1 MNKMKRLLRSGA
13 TLGLVL
19 AAAAGF
25 KVVVAQTATAKTPA
39 ANVPA
44 AKPHEVEVP
53 LFEVDP
59 GFFKLPNGWHFA
71 SVSDVSCDSHDNV
84 WVFQRPDDIYTDW
97 KTGPA
102 VMQFDPKG
110 NYIQGWGGKD
120 YGEGKGFK
128 WPLQE
133 HGISIDNQDHVWL
146 NGSWD
151 NDQVYEFTTD
161 GKFIKQFGN
170 SEGGYKKTNADTKNF
185 WMPTTTIVYP
195 KTNELFVA
203 DGYGNTRII
212 VLDATTGAFH
222 RMWGA
227 FGNAPVDLVP
237 KPLEELE
244 KMVWGEPQPVISV
257 GHELFQQPYYMN
269 GGTKLPEGMEGA
281 PNKKEP
287 IFDPT
292 DGPPQFFIVHAMA
305 ISNDGLVYVADR
317 RTERVQIFT
326 TEGKFVKSVW
336 IDHWCSQGCG
346 GGFQKQ
352 TATGLAFSG
361 DPQQRFLYVGSRTP
375 SQIWV
380 YDRKTMEPL
389 YAFGQRGTAPGEFL
403 AVHMIG
409 SDSKGNVY
417 TADLGAR
424 RPQKFVY
431 MGTAKRWVD
440 GEGNMIDPKTG
451 FVLVR

>member
-1 MNKMKRLLRSGA
+1 MDNMKRLICSGA
-13 TLGLVL
+13 TLGLIL
-19 AAAAGF
+19 TAAAGF
-25 KVVVAQTATAKTPA
+25 NTVVAQT
-39 ANVPA
+39 PA
-44 AKPHEVEVP
+44 AKARQVEVP

-59 GFFKLPNGWHFA
+59 SFFKLPNGWHFS

-84 WVFQRPDDIYTDW
+84 WVFQRPDDAYSDQ

-102 VMQFDPKG
+102 VMEFDPKG
-110 NYIQGWGGKD
+110 NYIKGWGDKD

-128 WPLQE
+128 WPQQE

-146 NGSWD
+146 TGSWD
-151 NDQVYEFTTD
+151 NDQVYEFTAD

-170 SEGGYKKTNADTKNF
+170 SDGGYKKTNADTHDF
-185 WMPTTTIVYP
+185 WMPSTPVVYP
-195 KTNELFVA
+195 KTNELFVG
-203 DGYGNTRII
+203 DGYGNTRVI

-227 FGNAPVDLVP
+227 FGNAPEDLTP
-237 KPLEELE
+237 KPLEDLK
-244 KMVWGEPQPVISV
+244 KMVWGETLPLSTI

-269 GGTKLPEGMEGA
+269 GGTKLPEEIEGQNTT
-281 PNKKEP
+281 NKKAP
-287 IFDPT
+287 VLDAT
-292 DGPPQFFIVHAMA
+292 DGPSQFFIVHALA

-317 RTERVQIFT
+317 RNERVQVFT
-326 TEGKFVKSVW
+326 VDGKFVKSVW
-336 IDHWCSQGCG
+336 IDHWCSTGCG

-352 TATGLAFSG
+352 TATGLSFSG

-389 YAFGQRGTAPGEFL
+389 YAFGQKGTAPGEFL

-409 SDSKGNVY
+409 GDSKGNIY

-424 RPQKFVY
+424 RPQKFVF
-431 MGTAKRWVD
+431 MGLAKRWVD
-440 GEGNMIDPKTG
+440 GEGNLIDPKTG